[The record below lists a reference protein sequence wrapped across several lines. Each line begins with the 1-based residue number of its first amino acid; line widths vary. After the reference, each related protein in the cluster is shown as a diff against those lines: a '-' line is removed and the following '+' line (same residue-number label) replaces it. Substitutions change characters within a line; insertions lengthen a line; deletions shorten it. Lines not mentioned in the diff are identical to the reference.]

1 MRQKPRHS
9 KGLFKA
15 DSFPRFFF
23 PVIKKFSEQL
33 FRQRLL
39 FYEQVIYYRWG
50 GGEGEGGK
58 GGGST
63 RAGFWEITWFSG
75 GNGEDIS
82 RHKQSIK
89 GDFRKLTTS

>member
-50 GGEGEGGK
+50 GGRGRGGRGEGAQEQDSGK
-58 GGGST
+58 LHGFQGGT
-63 RAGFWEITWFSG
+63 ER
-75 GNGEDIS
+75 IS
-82 RHKQSIK
+82 VVINRV
-89 GDFRKLTTS
+89 